1 MHYRGDYDLSGPH
14 PSPHKAPGL
23 AQQWHWECWW
33 HNSSPP
39 YTNVTVTMS
48 IWFLWLV
55 LFFNSLFF
63 FGYLNLFL
71 IVHYFMSL
79 ITYKTDP
86 NWLHPSCSLS
96 AIKLSLKVLD
106 SGKKWEEWDY
116 WPKWLPFDHR
126 WWIRLLST
134 KVFVFRFS
142 SLHISKNDLNTEAE

>member
-1 MHYRGDYDLSGPH
+1 MGVTMIWVDLIP
-14 PSPHKAPGL
+14 PPHKAPGL

-39 YTNVTVTMS
+39 HTNVTVTMS

-55 LFFNSLFF
+55 LFFISQF
-63 FGYLNLFL
+63 FGYLNLLL

-79 ITYKTDP
+79 ITYKKDP

-106 SGKKWEEWDY
+106 SGKNLNSGTTDQSDSHLITDDEYVFYPLKYSSLD
-116 WPKWLPFDHR
+116 F
-126 WWIRLLST
+126 LLST
-134 KVFVFRFS
+134 FLKMF
-142 SLHISKNDLNTEAE
+142 

>member
-39 YTNVTVTMS
+39 HTNVTVTMS

-55 LFFNSLFF
+55 LFFISHF

-86 NWLHPSCSLS
+86 NWLHQSCSLS

-142 SLHISKNDLNTEAE
+142 SLHISKNDLNIEAE

>member
-1 MHYRGDYDLSGPH
+1 MHYGGDYDLSGPH
-14 PSPHKAPGL
+14 PTPHKAPGL

-39 YTNVTVTMS
+39 HTNVTVTMS

-55 LFFNSLFF
+55 LFFISQF

-79 ITYKTDP
+79 ITYKKDP

-106 SGKKWEEWDY
+106 SGKKWEEWNTDQSDSHLITDDEY
-116 WPKWLPFDHR
+116 VFYPLKYSSLDF
-126 WWIRLLST
+126 LLST
-134 KVFVFRFS
+134 FLKM
-142 SLHISKNDLNTEAE
+142 T